1 MRKFAYIV
9 LGLALL
15 AGALTFAAYRFL
27 PGLQS
32 TSVSVA
38 SRSVQSASP
47 SAEARRRP
55 EPGLSGLA
63 TFEMALN
70 VANVIVGIIGI
81 WLTMRGIRAERRAET
96 MALRRER

>member
-1 MRKFAYIV
+1 MRKFALVV

-32 TSVSVA
+32 SSVSVA
-38 SRSVQSASP
+38 SRSVQSAP
-47 SAEARRRP
+47 TASARRP
-55 EPGLSGLA
+55 EPGLSGFA

-70 VANVIVGIIGI
+70 VANVLVGIIGI